1 MTSACQ
7 KKGREVTPRAYD
19 DGGRRAEEWGR
30 HRHVDLSFPGEAGQH
45 SDDEEEEDD
54 DDEAELLQEDSDGAN
69 VNKVA

>member
-19 DGGRRAEEWGR
+19 DGGRRPEEWGR
-30 HRHVDLSFPGEAGQH
+30 HNVDLSFPGEAGQH
-45 SDDEEEEDD
+45 SDEDGDD
-54 DDEAELLQEDSDGAN
+54 DNDEAELLLQEDSDGAN